1 MGVLVFCAAEALLV
15 WTFDTYRV
23 VFAGYYISECKGP
36 EGKDGDALVVIREQA
51 ASRRRCGRIEKL
63 I

>member
-1 MGVLVFCAAEALLV
+1 MGDLVFVAAEALLV

-23 VFAGYYISECKGP
+23 VFAAYYISEYKGL
-36 EGKDGDALVVIREQA
+36 EARDGKALVVIREQA
-51 ASRRRCGRIEKL
+51 ASRRRCGRVEKC